1 MDLANYT
8 TGPTRLTIQFS
19 ALCCARFAGCRTSP
33 RTVTTTAYM
42 QKANR
47 KASAVWRDFTA
58 VMLTAFLCMF
68 AKVKHN
74 DAKCDMTEKLHCRKG
89 EWIWPILASFHLL
102 PVKLRM
108 KLQILLTR
116 PHLILKTL

>member
-8 TGPTRLTIQFS
+8 TGTTSLTIQFS
-19 ALCCARFAGCRTSP
+19 ALCCARTSP

-47 KASAVWRDFTA
+47 KGSAVWRDFTA

-74 DAKCDMTEKLHCRKG
+74 DAKCDMTEKLHCRK
-89 EWIWPILASFHLL
+89 
-102 PVKLRM
+102 
-108 KLQILLTR
+108 
-116 PHLILKTL
+116 